1 MLQLLSEALNED
13 ESAQVDSLR
22 ALLQDKQQEIQ
33 NSFDQV
39 AGLVGLMPLSDST
52 KSFLGPIAE
61 ALAAFYTLS
70 GSAFRSTAGDAPS
83 PFVISYTVEQ
93 LQHSSES
100 GGGGGNGDT
109 KLASGCIDT
118 ALYQL
123 LLERCVVNAL
133 IFQRRL
139 DKRWR

>member
-1 MLQLLSEALNED
+1 MLNED
-13 ESAQVDSLR
+13 ENAQVDSLR

-33 NSFDQV
+33 DSFDQV
-39 AGLVGLMPLSDST
+39 AALKAGLVPLSDSAR
-52 KSFLGPIAE
+52 SFLGPIAE
-61 ALAAFYTLS
+61 AFAAFYTLS
-70 GSAFRSTAGDAPS
+70 GSAFRAMAGDAPS

-93 LQHSSES
+93 LQQSSES
-100 GGGGGNGDT
+100 GGCGGSGDT

-123 LLERCVVNAL
+123 LLERCIVNAL

-139 DKRWR
+139 EKRWE